1 MTKQELMKEIR
12 EDNTLVLLQEVGY
25 IDIDDIDANLND
37 FIEALCQVT
46 GKEYKISSE
55 VGKTVIREV
64 K

>member
-1 MTKQELMKEIR
+1 MTKLINEIKEN
-12 EDNTLVLLQEVGY
+12 NTLEHLQEVGY

>member
-1 MTKQELMKEIR
+1 MTKLINEIKEN
-12 EDNTLVLLQEVGY
+12 NTLEHLQEVGY

-37 FIEALCQVT
+37 FIEALEKVT

>member
-25 IDIDDIDANLND
+25 VDIDDIDANLND
-37 FIEALCQVT
+37 FIEALEKVT
-46 GKEYKISSE
+46 SKEYKISSE